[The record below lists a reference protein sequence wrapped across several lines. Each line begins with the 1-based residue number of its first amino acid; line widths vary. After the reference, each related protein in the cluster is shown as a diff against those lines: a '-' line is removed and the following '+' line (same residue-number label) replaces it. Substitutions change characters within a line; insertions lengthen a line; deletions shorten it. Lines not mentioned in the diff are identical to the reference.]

1 MIIRKFLRIRY
12 LYIIFKIIHNYV
24 GGQVCTDSVNIQQ
37 NGNTQTIGDEKLA
50 IIPQFNFT
58 CNGRITGIR
67 ARVRF
72 DGEKEKYLFIQIWRP
87 VSIGSMIY
95 NKIGEVQLESDDQ
108 VTDSGNNRLA
118 IIILTGNN
126 TIEVQSGDVVGY
138 YHPPDS
144 RYRVRIRNT
153 IGYIQYQF
161 KKSPNLNSVNLSNA
175 DRTDNPGL
183 PLIQFTIGKC
193 ELMLINLPVFQ
204 PLLVKRLF

>member
-1 MIIRKFLRIRY
+1 M
-12 LYIIFKIIHNYV
+12 HV
-24 GGQVCTDSVNIQQ
+24 GGQSRQVCMDNVDIQQ
-37 NGNTQTIGDEKLA
+37 NGDYQIGHDKQA
-50 IIPQFNFT
+50 IIPQLNFA

-72 DGEKEKYLFIQIWRP
+72 NSGRRNYLFIQVWRP
-87 VSIGSMIY
+87 VSIGSIIY

-108 VTDSGNNRLA
+108 VTGNNNNNRLA

-153 IGYIQYQF
+153 SRYNQYQF
-161 KKSPNLNSVNLSNA
+161 NGSPNSNSVNLSNA
-175 DRTDNPGL
+175 DRTDNQGL
-183 PLIQFTIGKC
+183 PLIQFTIGKY
-193 ELMLINLPVFQ
+193 ELILINVRIMLH
-204 PLLVKRLF
+204 